1 MSKSNRSANTRQ
13 QIEANQLTILA
24 RIEQHLAVLA
34 EPVRRQLQAE
44 YDASQQPAPEPTGE
58 EE

>member
-1 MSKSNRSANTRQ
+1 MSKSNRSANTRAQ
-13 QIEANQLTILA
+13 NETIQMNILA

-34 EPVRRQLQAE
+34 EPIRRQLQAE
-44 YDASQQPAPEPTGE
+44 YNAQQEAAAGGE